1 MPTIPD
7 TASSN
12 LYPHAGLNQ
21 TLKCF
26 LFVLKMS
33 LKLIQIY
40 FFLHYN
46 DFGIVKWP
54 LGSKKWTDCLDTGSI
69 RLSVSL
75 NQCQRQKHLSY
86 FHEIRCNNSS
96 YKVAEAA

>member
-1 MPTIPD
+1 MPIIPD

-21 TLKCF
+21 TVKCF

-40 FFLHYN
+40 FFLDYN
-46 DFGIVKWP
+46 DFGIVKYP
-54 LGSKKWTDCLDTGSI
+54 LGSKKWTACLDIRSI
-69 RLSVSL
+69 RLSVPL
-75 NQCQRQKHLSY
+75 TQCQRQNHLTD
-86 FHEIRCNNSS
+86 FHEIRCNSSS
-96 YKVAEAA
+96 YKVAEAV